1 MITSPVRV
9 VTRIVRSPSPT
20 VIRTRTTRIITSPEP
35 VTSYTTYTT
44 PTYLPTSSSYYLSSY
59 VPTTSYYLSPTSSS
73 YLYSPSL
80 VRALSPV
87 RASSVTSNYPKRL
100 PVGYGSRVL
109 NDYLSSEPY
118 TVSVCL
124 SVCLSCIEL
133 VLFMDIENLC
143 TFVHLYL

>member
-35 VTSYTTYTT
+35 VTSYTSYTS
-44 PTYLPTSSSYYLSSY
+44 PTYLPTSSYYTSSPYLLSSY
-59 VPTTSYYLSPTSSS
+59 VPSSSYYLSPTYSS
-73 YLYSPSL
+73 YVYSPTTI
-80 VRALSPV
+80 RALSPL
-87 RASSVTSNYPKRL
+87 RASSVTYNYPKRL

-118 TVSVCL
+118 TVSSFIKFIAPSTL
-124 SVCLSCIEL
+124 EL
-133 VLFMDIENLC
+133 PDFS
-143 TFVHLYL
+143 